1 MAPSTQEAA
10 PDQETA
16 SHSKTRE
23 MQTVPAAP
31 AFVPER
37 LDDHPGK
44 VFYGA
49 ALAAQSR
56 AHRRLRDARADNDQH
71 EPKDRIRSSDSAVLE
86 AVFACT
92 THLSAVVDDN
102 AFVRKIETLS
112 GLGRT
117 AVKGS
122 LRRLAYHGVITWR
135 PHEGRAWSRTRA
147 HGLPVGGRN
156 ALLSV
161 LTPAELDAY
170 LRNGSTRGKGRVRD
184 PIVRTKPRKGKNVD
198 VLRARE
204 GKIAGRALTGGPP
217 EDRSPS
223 RQLHEPNTVQVF
235 STNAALAAGIPARP
249 SCRCADDLHSACPT
263 CHEYTS
269 QRRRAA
275 GL

>member
-1 MAPSTQEAA
+1 
-10 PDQETA
+10 
-16 SHSKTRE
+16 

-31 AFVPER
+31 AFVPEG

-44 VFYGA
+44 VFYGD

-56 AHRRLRDARADNDQH
+56 AHRRLRDARAAHDQH
-71 EPKDRIRSSDSAVLE
+71 EPRDRIRPSDAAVLE

-92 THLSAVVDDN
+92 THLSSVVDDN
-102 AFVRKIETLS
+102 AFVRKLETLS

-122 LRRLAYHGVITWR
+122 LRRLAYHGIITWR
-135 PHEGRAWSRTRA
+135 PHEGRAWSRRRA
-147 HGLPVGGRN
+147 DGLPVGGRN

-161 LTPAELDAY
+161 LTPAELDAF
-170 LRNGSTRGKGRVRD
+170 LKNGSTRGKGRVRD
-184 PIVRTKPRKGKNVD
+184 PIVRTKSLSPQGEKND

-204 GKIAGRALTGGPP
+204 ATIPGLALTGGPA
-217 EDRSPS
+217 ETRTPS
-223 RQLHEPNTVQVF
+223 RPQHDNEAPQATP
-235 STNAALAAGIPARP
+235 NAAPAAGVPARP
-249 SCRCADDLHSACPT
+249 SCPCADDLHSACAT
-263 CHEYTS
+263 CHDYTG